1 MGNPLLAVP
10 ETTPIP
16 VLLNAKDL
24 GNGAWALQVSDSNSA
39 PASAGTPGAA
49 SIGISSSQILADNA
63 SRKGATVY
71 NTSAAASIFLTLGA
85 TSSLTVFTVKLVPG
99 AYYETPFGYTGA
111 ISAISNVAG
120 TVTVTEFA

>member
-39 PASAGTPGAA
+39 PASTGTPAA
-49 SIGISSSQILADNA
+49 ANVGTSSSQILAASA

-71 NTSAAASIFLTLGA
+71 NTSAAANIFLTLGA

-99 AYYETPFGYTGA
+99 AYYETPYGYTGA
-111 ISAISNVAG
+111 ISAIGNVAG